1 MSVLKHIVA
10 ELQCISDNKSSLGS
24 MLLLEY
30 NSNPTNIQIT
40 NINTWQDRSS
50 HMIIHTQSKG
60 ENSLRFIKEYKIK
73 YFSTSYLLWEK

>member
-50 HMIIHTQSKG
+50 HKIIHNQREIILYDLSK
-60 ENSLRFIKEYKIK
+60 NIKAEDYCVNK
-73 YFSTSYLLWEK
+73 T